1 MTGVLVLNAS
11 YEPLHIVSYQRAV
24 SLLVVNKVEV
34 VEPGTKVMTSTSR
47 RISIPSVIKLR
58 RYVNVPQR
66 GAIWSRHAVLLR
78 DNFNCVFCGEKLT
91 NTTATVD
98 HVMPQWKCRATGKP
112 VNSWTNTVAACR
124 SCQSRKGGK
133 EMHEVGM
140 RFHDPNYEPRR
151 PRTRYLVVTSNL
163 APEWKKYIEI

>member
-1 MTGVLVLNAS
+1 MTSVLVLNAS

-24 SLLVVNKVEV
+24 TLLVGNKVEV
-34 VEPGTKVMTSTSR
+34 VEPGDKVMTSTSR

-78 DNFNCVFCGEKLT
+78 DNFVCVFCGDELT
-91 NTTATVD
+91 NATATVD
-98 HVMPQWKCRATGKP
+98 HVVPQWKCKATGEP
-112 VNSWTNTVAACR
+112 VNAWTNTVASCR
-124 SCQSRKGGK
+124 ECQSRKGGK
-133 EMHEVGM
+133 YMHEVGM
-140 RFHDPNYEPRR
+140 HFHDPNFEPRR

-163 APEWKKYIEI
+163 APEWRKYIQV